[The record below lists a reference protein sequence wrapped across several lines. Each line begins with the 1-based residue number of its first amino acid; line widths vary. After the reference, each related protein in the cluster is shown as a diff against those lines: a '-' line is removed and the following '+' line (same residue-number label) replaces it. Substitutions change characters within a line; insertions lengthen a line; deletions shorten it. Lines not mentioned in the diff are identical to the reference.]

1 MSLNIG
7 MFTSDINETG
17 DERYTPD
24 YAVNYIAEFAK
35 KFHNIWCPF
44 DTEDSAYTR
53 ILRQKGH
60 KVFATGDEDFFYIAP
75 PSCDCII
82 TNPPFS
88 KKNEV
93 LKRLYKL
100 HIPFAILL
108 PIPALQATS
117 RFDMFHNYGLQ
128 LLVPDRRIDF
138 WYDKKHT
145 IAKGRSPFGSA
156 YFCYKFLPQDLMF
169 KKIEGY
175 EILKNKEG

>member
-1 MSLNIG
+1 MIS
-7 MFTSDINETG
+7 F
-17 DERYTPD
+17 
-24 YAVNYIAEFAK
+24 
-35 KFHNIWCPF
+35 
-44 DTEDSAYTR
+44 
-53 ILRQKGH
+53 ILP
-60 KVFATGDEDFFYIAP
+60 P

-93 LKRLYKL
+93 LKRLYEL
-100 HIPFAILL
+100 DIPFAILL

-117 RFDMFHNYGLQ
+117 RFDMFYNHGLQ

-145 IAKGRSPFGSA
+145 IAIGRSPFGST
-156 YFCYKFLPQDLMF
+156 YFCYKFLPKDLVF

-175 EILKNKEG
+175 KILKNKES